1 MCDYSTFDTD
11 SRNFLILL
19 QRQAPRFAITLPPLK
34 AMSIEETS
42 YFENEKTGA
51 GGFLP
56 MDEAIPMKGNS
67 ATSDLFR
74 IKLYGK
80 WLFVKRLKAELGGIP
95 AYRAA
100 FEKEFEIGFNLD
112 HPGIVQYM
120 FFGQDEG
127 LPYIAT
133 QFVDGLTLTDFVK
146 KKPAYFKDKAHLR
159 QLALQL
165 LSALEYM
172 HSRQVVHLDLKPD
185 NVMITNVGRE
195 AKIIDLGFSY
205 SDLHQ
210 YDTAGHTSRF
220 AAPEQKGKGGKKGTW
235 TDIYAFAEICIFAYT
250 GGSVELS
257 KMPALWRR
265 ILKNCL
271 NAAPEKRPK
280 SAEAIAKQIAGG
292 GRGKAATAL
301 VATVALVAVAVSL
314 LWPQKEEVDA
324 NVASRK
330 TSDTVYVKP
339 SPTDKATTADK
350 TATTDK
356 SATTAAVTAEQMEQE
371 HKYYYEHSKTIITAF
386 LNDIYSTE
394 KSYDKAEI
402 DRGKKKMLDG
412 LKKLK
417 DDMERKWPGS
427 RKRQNSIISENDV
440 RAKTYIERCY
450 ETYNQHLKEQA
461 PKPDSQAVAN

>member
-1 MCDYSTFDTD
+1 
-11 SRNFLILL
+11 
-19 QRQAPRFAITLPPLK
+19 
-34 AMSIEETS
+34 MSIKETS

-146 KKPAYFKDKAHLR
+146 KNPAYFKDKAHLR

-165 LSALEYM
+165 LSALGYM

-250 GGSVELS
+250 GGSLELS
-257 KMPALWRR
+257 KMPARWRR

-280 SAEAIAKQIAGG
+280 DTEQIA
-292 GRGKAATAL
+292 RKISNSRRKAA
-301 VATVALVAVAVSL
+301 ATLISILAITAVAATMLFSS
-314 LWPQKEEVDA
+314 KE
-324 NVASRK
+324 NSPSTT
-330 TSDTVYVKP
+330 TSSKRADTVYVKP
-339 SPTDKATTADK
+339 QHSEKTPPPTAPTTISTPAPK
-350 TATTDK
+350 T
-356 SATTAAVTAEQMEQE
+356 VTPEQAEKEYD
-371 HKYYYEHSKTIITAF
+371 YYFSHARAIITAF
-386 LNDIYSTE
+386 SDEIYTTE
-394 KSYDKAEI
+394 KIYDKAEI
-402 DRGKKKMLDG
+402 DKGKERMMDG
-412 LKKLK
+412 LNELK
-417 DDMERKWPGS
+417 REMERKWPGS
-427 RKRQNSIISENDV
+427 RMRQNHVISENDI
-440 RAKTYIERCY
+440 RAKRLVERCY
-450 ETYNQHLKEQA
+450 EEYNRHAAQQA
-461 PKPDSQAVAN
+461 TQPNSQTEAE